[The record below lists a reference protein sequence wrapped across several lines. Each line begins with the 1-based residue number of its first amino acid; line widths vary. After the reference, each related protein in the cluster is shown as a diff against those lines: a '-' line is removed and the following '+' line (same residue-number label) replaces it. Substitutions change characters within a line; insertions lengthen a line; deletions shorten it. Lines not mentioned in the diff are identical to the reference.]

1 MDEID
6 AQGRQ
11 LLTDRPAL
19 TKGRLIVYREME
31 KGIKDSDP
39 WFPRL
44 SITLKRAG
52 SDDTFWRW
60 ATHGIPIDFEEP
72 PPYSE
77 DVLLEKCFAL
87 EQPAKSPRGLEAVF
101 LLEPGA
107 TNRGKVIKYSA
118 SLYLYPNS
126 TEDRGVQIGVID
138 FTEGL
143 KASKLPLYFRVNF
156 PW

>member
-11 LLTDRPAL
+11 LLIDRPAL
-19 TKGRLIVYREME
+19 TKGRLSVFRGVEA
-31 KGIKDSDP
+31 GSDGGDL

-44 SITLKRAG
+44 SITIKRAG
-52 SDDTFWRW
+52 SDDTCWRW
-60 ATHGIPIDFEEP
+60 ATHGLPIDPEEP
-72 PPYSE
+72 PPYGE
-77 DVLLEKCFAL
+77 DVLLEKYFDL
-87 EQPAKSPRGLEAVF
+87 DEPIKSPRGLETVF

-107 TNRGKVIKYSA
+107 TKRGKVTKFSA
-118 SLYLYPNS
+118 SLYLFPDS
-126 TEDRGVQIGVID
+126 VEDRGVQIGVVD

-143 KASKLPLYFRVNF
+143 KSTDVPLYFRVNF

>member
-19 TKGRLIVYREME
+19 TKGRLSVFREIE
-31 KGIKDSDP
+31 QGDEDSDP

-44 SITLKRAG
+44 SISIKRAG
-52 SDDTFWRW
+52 SDETYWRW
-60 ATHGIPIDFEEP
+60 TTHGLPVDFQEP
-72 PPYSE
+72 PPYGE
-77 DVLLEKCFAL
+77 DILLEKYFEL

-107 TNRGKVIKYSA
+107 SNRGKVLKYSA
-118 SLYLYPNS
+118 SLYLYPDS
-126 TEDRGVQIGVID
+126 FEDRGVQIGVID

-143 KASKLPLYFRVNF
+143 KATHVPLYFRVNF

>member
-11 LLTDRPAL
+11 LLTDRPPL
-19 TKGRLIVYREME
+19 TRGRLSVFREIE
-31 KGIKDSDP
+31 NGNQGNDL

-44 SITLKRAG
+44 SITILRAG
-52 SDDTFWRW
+52 SDSACWRW
-60 ATHGIPIDFEEP
+60 TTHGLPVDFDEP
-72 PPYSE
+72 PPYGE
-77 DVLLEKCFAL
+77 DILLEKYFEL
-87 EQPAKSPRGLEAVF
+87 EEPIKSPRGLEAVF

-107 TNRGKVIKYSA
+107 TNRGKVNKFSA
-118 SLYLYPNS
+118 SLYLYPQS
-126 TEDRGVQIGVID
+126 FEDRGVQIGVID

-143 KASKLPLYFRVNF
+143 KSTDVPLYFRVNF

>member
-11 LLTDRPAL
+11 LLMDRPAL
-19 TKGRLIVYREME
+19 TRGRLMVFREIE
-31 KGIKDSDP
+31 SGNKDNDP

-44 SITLKRAG
+44 SVTIKRAG
-52 SDDTFWRW
+52 SDETYWNW
-60 ATHGIPIDFEEP
+60 TTHGLPIDLEEP
-72 PPYSE
+72 PPYIE
-77 DVLLEKCFAL
+77 DTLLEKTFDL

-118 SLYLYPNS
+118 SLYLYPKS

-143 KASKLPLYFRVNF
+143 KATDVPLYFRVNF

>member
-19 TKGRLIVYREME
+19 TKGRLIVFRQIE
-31 KGIKDSDP
+31 KGGTDTDP

-52 SDDTFWRW
+52 SDETFWRW
-60 ATHGIPIDFEEP
+60 TTHGLPVDFEEP
-72 PPYSE
+72 PPYGE
-77 DVLLEKCFAL
+77 DFLLEKPFEL

-107 TNRGKVIKYSA
+107 TNRGQVIKYSA

-126 TEDRGVQIGVID
+126 IEDRGVQIGVLD

-143 KASKLPLYFRVNF
+143 KATQVPLYFRVNF

>member
-11 LLTDRPAL
+11 LLADRPAL
-19 TKGRLIVYREME
+19 TKGRLTVFRQIEN
-31 KGIKDSDP
+31 GSIDNDP

-52 SDDTFWRW
+52 SDDILWQWT
-60 ATHGIPIDFEEP
+60 THDVPIDSEEP
-72 PPYSE
+72 PPYGE
-77 DVLLEKCFAL
+77 DVLLEKYFEL
-87 EQPAKSPRGLEAVF
+87 EKPAKSPRGLEVVF
-101 LLEPGA
+101 LLEPGTTKRA
-107 TNRGKVIKYSA
+107 KVAKYSA
-118 SLYLYPNS
+118 SLYLYPHS
-126 TEDRGVQIGVID
+126 TEDRGVQVGVVD

-143 KASKLPLYFRVNF
+143 KATEFPLYFRVNF

>member
-11 LLTDRPAL
+11 LFTDRPAL
-19 TKGRLIVYREME
+19 TKGRLSVFREME
-31 KGIKDSDP
+31 RGHKDNDP
-39 WFPRL
+39 YFPRL
-44 SITLKRAG
+44 SITIKRTG
-52 SDDTFWRW
+52 TDEIFWRW
-60 ATHGIPIDFEEP
+60 TTHGLPIDFEEP

-77 DVLLEKCFAL
+77 DVLLEKYFEL
-87 EQPAKSPRGLEAVF
+87 EKPAKSPRGLEAVF

-107 TNRGKVIKYSA
+107 TNRGRVLKYSA

-126 TEDRGVQIGVID
+126 TEDRGVQVGVID

-143 KASKLPLYFRVNF
+143 KDTAVPLYFRVNF